1 MNDARGRPWRHGEF
15 RALIAAQVTGE
26 VGDQFARIAVSGIIL
41 ERSGSALY
49 AALAFVVSYLPGIA
63 GSVLLGPL
71 ADRLPRRALMIW
83 CDLARA
89 AVVALLAIAV
99 ATEAPLWSLIVML
112 LFAEL
117 FSAPFDAARSAL
129 VPDVLTEPADFH
141 AGAGIS
147 RMLFQLNQTVGLALG
162 GLVAYGAGAQFALWL
177 DVASYLVSAL
187 ILVLGVRHR
196 PAALAG
202 APKGPDVREA
212 IRAVRADPVRRVFIG
227 LGWAAGGVLI
237 APEAVALAYAVEH
250 GNQRLGGALIAA
262 LPAGAALGAWVIT
275 RYPPELAVRA
285 VRPLLAAGCV
295 PLLLTGLNLGI
306 YPTMALW
313 FVAGVCQAF
322 LLPVM
327 VVVTLVTPPE
337 RRGAVGGLA
346 AAGFNAAVA
355 LSFVLA
361 GWAADV
367 FTPADA
373 VFAAGTLGLF
383 VLLAAH
389 LAWPTEQ
396 LDAILRPSPATS
408 PTDVIRSDSLRM
420 TSVEEGSGAVTR
432 LRRRRSRG
440 RRSGSRG

>member
-1 MNDARGRPWRHGEF
+1 MSERGNRHRATRAPAVRGRPWRHREF

-26 VGDQFARIAVSGIIL
+26 VGDQFARVAVSGIVL

-63 GSVLLGPL
+63 GSVVLGPL

-89 AVVALLAIAV
+89 GVVAGLALAV
-99 ATEAPLWSLIVML
+99 AAEAPLWSLTVL
-112 LFAEL
+112 LLVAEL

-129 VPDVLTEPADFH
+129 VPDVLTDPADFH

-147 RMLFQLNQTVGLALG
+147 RTLFQLNQTVGLALG
-162 GLVAYGAGAQFALWL
+162 GLVAYGASAQLALWL

-187 ILVLGVRHR
+187 ILALGVRHR
-196 PAALAG
+196 PAVLADT
-202 APKGPDVREA
+202 PRGPDVREA
-212 IRAVRADPVRRVFIG
+212 IRAVRADPVRRVFIA

-250 GNQRLGGALIAA
+250 DKERLGGALIAA
-262 LPAGAALGAWVIT
+262 LPAGAALGAWLIT
-275 RYPPELAVRA
+275 RIPPADAVRLI
-285 VRPLLAAGCV
+285 RPLLAAGCV
-295 PLLLTGLNLGI
+295 PLLLTGLDLGV
-306 YPTMALW
+306 YPTLALW

-367 FTPADA
+367 LTPADA
-373 VFAAGTLGLF
+373 VLAAGVLGLV
-383 VLLAAH
+383 VLLVAH
-389 LAWPTEQ
+389 LTWPHAAI
-396 LDAILRPSPATS
+396 DAALAEPRTPTS
-408 PTDVIRSDSLRM
+408 A
-420 TSVEEGSGAVTR
+420 G
-432 LRRRRSRG
+432 
-440 RRSGSRG
+440 

>member
-1 MNDARGRPWRHGEF
+1 MSEVRGRPWRSGEF

-26 VGDQFARIAVSGIIL
+26 VGDQFARVAVSGIVL

-89 AVVALLAIAV
+89 VVVAVLALAV
-99 ATEAPLWSLIVML
+99 ATEAPLWSLTGL
-112 LFAEL
+112 LLVAEL

-129 VPDVLTEPADFH
+129 VPDVLPDAADFH

-147 RMLFQLNQTVGLALG
+147 RTLFQLNQTVGLALG
-162 GLVAYGAGAQFALWL
+162 GLIAYGASAQLALWL
-177 DVASYLVSAL
+177 DVVSYLASAL
-187 ILVLGVRHR
+187 ILAVGVRHR

-202 APKGPDVREA
+202 TPRGPDVREA
-212 IRAVRADPVRRVFIG
+212 IRAVRADPVRRVFIV
-227 LGWAAGGVLI
+227 LGWAAAGVLI

-250 GNQRLGGALIAA
+250 DKERLGGALIAA
-262 LPAGAALGAWVIT
+262 LPAGAALGAWLIS
-275 RYPPELAVRA
+275 RLPPAVA
-285 VRPLLAAGCV
+285 AQAIRPLLAAGCV
-295 PLLLTGLNLGI
+295 PLLLTGLDLGV

-313 FVAGVCQAF
+313 FVAGACQAF
-322 LLPVM
+322 LLPLM

-373 VFAAGTLGLF
+373 VLVAGALGLV
-383 VLLAAH
+383 VLLGAH
-389 LAWPTEQ
+389 LAWPRAE
-396 LDAILRPSPATS
+396 LDAVLAGSTTTTS
-408 PTDVIRSDSLRM
+408 A
-420 TSVEEGSGAVTR
+420 G
-432 LRRRRSRG
+432 
-440 RRSGSRG
+440 

>member
-1 MNDARGRPWRHGEF
+1 MSEVRGRPWRSGEF

-26 VGDQFARIAVSGIIL
+26 VGDQFARVAVSGIVL

-71 ADRLPRRALMIW
+71 ADRLPRRSLMIW

-89 AVVALLAIAV
+89 VVVAVLALAV
-99 ATEAPLWSLIVML
+99 ATEAPLWSLTAL
-112 LFAEL
+112 LLVAEL
-117 FSAPFDAARSAL
+117 FSAPFDAARAAL
-129 VPDVLTEPADFH
+129 VPDVLPDLADFH

-147 RMLFQLNQTVGLALG
+147 RTLFQLNQPVGLALG
-162 GLVAYGAGAQFALWL
+162 GLIAYGASAELALWL
-177 DVASYLVSAL
+177 DVVSYLVSAL

-196 PAALAG
+196 PAALG
-202 APKGPDVREA
+202 DAPRGPDVREA
-212 IRAVRADPVRRVFIG
+212 IRAVRADPVRRVFLA

-250 GNQRLGGALIAA
+250 DRERLGGALIAA
-262 LPAGAALGAWVIT
+262 LPAGAALGAWMISRCPPAVAVQVI
-275 RYPPELAVRA
+275 
-285 VRPLLAAGCV
+285 RPLLAAGCV
-295 PLLLTGLNLGI
+295 PLLLTGLDLGV

-322 LLPVM
+322 LLPLM

-346 AAGFNAAVA
+346 AAGFNAAVV

-373 VFAAGTLGLF
+373 VLAAGALGLV

-389 LAWPTEQ
+389 LAWPGAE
-396 LDAILRPSPATS
+396 LDAVLADSDASTS
-408 PTDVIRSDSLRM
+408 A
-420 TSVEEGSGAVTR
+420 G
-432 LRRRRSRG
+432 
-440 RRSGSRG
+440 

>member
-1 MNDARGRPWRHGEF
+1 MTTRGRPWRHREF

-26 VGDQFARIAVSGIIL
+26 VGDQFARVAVSGIVL

-63 GSVLLGPL
+63 GSVMLGPL
-71 ADRLPRRALMIW
+71 ADRLPRRALMVW

-89 AVVALLAIAV
+89 VVVAGLAV
-99 ATEAPLWSLIVML
+99 AAAAEAPLWSLTAL
-112 LFAEL
+112 LLVAEL
-117 FSAPFDAARSAL
+117 FSAPFDAARAAL
-129 VPDVLTEPADFH
+129 VPDVLTDPADFH

-147 RMLFQLNQTVGLALG
+147 RTLFQLNQTVGLALG
-162 GLVAYGAGAQFALWL
+162 GLVAYGASAQLALWL

-187 ILVLGVRHR
+187 ILLLGVRHR

-202 APKGPDVREA
+202 TPRGPDVREA
-212 IRAVRADPVRRVFIG
+212 ARAVAGDPVRRVFIG

-237 APEAVALAYAVEH
+237 APEAVALAYAVDH
-250 GNQRLGGALIAA
+250 GKERLGGALIAA
-262 LPAGAALGAWVIT
+262 LPAGAALGAWVIA
-275 RYPPELAVRA
+275 RYPPSLAVRA
-285 VRPLLAAGCV
+285 IRPLLALGCV
-295 PLLLTGLNLGI
+295 PLLLTGLDLGV
-306 YPTMALW
+306 YPTMLLW
-313 FVAGVCQAF
+313 FVAGLCQAF

-327 VVVTLVTPPE
+327 VVVTLLTPPE

-367 FTPADA
+367 LNPAHA
-373 VFAAGTLGLF
+373 VFFAGILGLF

-389 LAWPTEQ
+389 VSWPDAA
-396 LDAILRPSPATS
+396 LDAALGERPAPTS
-408 PTDVIRSDSLRM
+408 K
-420 TSVEEGSGAVTR
+420 G
-432 LRRRRSRG
+432 
-440 RRSGSRG
+440 

>member
-1 MNDARGRPWRHGEF
+1 MSEERGRPWRNGEF
-15 RALIAAQVTGE
+15 RALIAAQITGE
-26 VGDQFARIAVSGIIL
+26 IGDQFARIAVAGIIL

-49 AALAFVVSYLPGIA
+49 SALAFVVSYLPGIV
-63 GSVLLGPL
+63 GSVVLGPL

-89 AVVALLAIAV
+89 AVVAVLALAV
-99 ATEAPLWSLIVML
+99 ATEAPLWSLTAML

-117 FSAPFDAARSAL
+117 FSAPFDAARAAL
-129 VPDVLTEPADFH
+129 VPDVLPEPADFH

-147 RMLFQLNQTVGLALG
+147 RTLFQLNQTVGLALG
-162 GLVAYGAGAQFALWL
+162 GLVAYGASAQLALWL
-177 DVASYLVSAL
+177 DVVSYLVSAGILL
-187 ILVLGVRHR
+187 IGVQHR

-202 APKGPDVREA
+202 APRGPDVRVA
-212 IRAVRADPVRRVFIG
+212 IRSVLADPVRRVFIG

-250 GNQRLGGALIAA
+250 GHERMGGALIAA
-262 LPAGAALGAWVIT
+262 LPAGAALGAWLVA
-275 RYPPELAVRA
+275 RYPPVVAVRTI
-285 VRPLLAAGCV
+285 RPLLAAGCV
-295 PLLLTGLNLGI
+295 PLLFTGFDLGV

-313 FVAGVCQAF
+313 FAAGVCQAF

-327 VVVTLVTPPE
+327 VVVTLLTPPE

-346 AAGFNAAVA
+346 AAGFNAAIA

-361 GWAADV
+361 GWAADA

-373 VFAAGTLGLF
+373 VFAAGTFGLF

-389 LAWPTEQ
+389 LAWPGEE
-396 LDAILRPSPATS
+396 LDAVLGERQ
-408 PTDVIRSDSLRM
+408 V
-420 TSVEEGSGAVTR
+420 
-432 LRRRRSRG
+432 RSR
-440 RRSGSRG
+440 

>member
-1 MNDARGRPWRHGEF
+1 MTAERGRPWRHREF

-26 VGDQFARIAVSGIIL
+26 VGDQFARVAVSGIVL

-89 AVVALLAIAV
+89 AVVAALAV
-99 ATEAPLWSLIVML
+99 AVAAEAPLWSLTAL
-112 LFAEL
+112 LLLAEL

-147 RMLFQLNQTVGLALG
+147 RTLFQLNQTVGLALG
-162 GLVAYGAGAQFALWL
+162 GLVAYGASAQLALWL
-177 DVASYLVSAL
+177 DVASYLLSAL
-187 ILVLGVRHR
+187 ILLLGVRHR

-202 APKGPDVREA
+202 TPRGPDVREA
-212 IRAVRADPVRRVFIG
+212 VRAVAADPVRLVFIG

-237 APEAVALAYAVEH
+237 APEAVALAYAVDHDQE
-250 GNQRLGGALIAA
+250 RLGGALIAA
-262 LPAGAALGAWVIT
+262 LPAGAALGAWIIT
-275 RYPPELAVRA
+275 RYPPALAVRA
-285 VRPLLAAGCV
+285 IRPLLALGCV
-295 PLLLTGLNLGI
+295 PLLLTGLDLGV

-313 FVAGVCQAF
+313 FVAGLCQAF

-327 VVVTLVTPPE
+327 VVVTLLTPPE

-346 AAGFNAAVA
+346 AAGFNASVA

-361 GWAADV
+361 GWGADV
-367 FTPADA
+367 LNPADA
-373 VFAAGTLGLF
+373 VLAAGVLGLF

-389 LAWPTEQ
+389 VLWPRDE
-396 LDAILRPSPATS
+396 LDAALGERAAPTS
-408 PTDVIRSDSLRM
+408 A
-420 TSVEEGSGAVTR
+420 G
-432 LRRRRSRG
+432 
-440 RRSGSRG
+440 

>member
-1 MNDARGRPWRHGEF
+1 MSEVRGRPWRSGEF

-26 VGDQFARIAVSGIIL
+26 VGDQFARVAVSGIVL

-89 AVVALLAIAV
+89 VVVAVLAVAV
-99 ATEAPLWSLIVML
+99 ATEAPLWSLTAL
-112 LFAEL
+112 LLVAEL

-129 VPDVLTEPADFH
+129 VPDVLPDAADFH

-147 RMLFQLNQTVGLALG
+147 RTLFQLNQTVGLALG
-162 GLVAYGAGAQFALWL
+162 GLIAYGASAQLALWL
-177 DVASYLVSAL
+177 DVVSYLVSAL
-187 ILVLGVRHR
+187 ILVVGVRHR
-196 PAALAG
+196 PAALADT
-202 APKGPDVREA
+202 PRGPDVREA
-212 IRAVRADPVRRVFIG
+212 IRSVRADPVRRVFIV
-227 LGWAAGGVLI
+227 LGWAAGGILI

-250 GNQRLGGALIAA
+250 DKDRLGGALIAA
-262 LPAGAALGAWVIT
+262 LPAGAALGAWVIS
-275 RYPPELAVRA
+275 RCPPAVA
-285 VRPLLAAGCV
+285 VQAIRPLLAAGCV
-295 PLLLTGLNLGI
+295 PLLLTGLDLGV

-313 FVAGVCQAF
+313 FVAGACQAF
-322 LLPVM
+322 LLPLM
-327 VVVTLVTPPE
+327 VVVTLLTPPA

-346 AAGFNAAVA
+346 AAGFNAAIA

-373 VFAAGTLGLF
+373 VLVAGALGLV
-383 VLLAAH
+383 VLLGAH
-389 LAWPTEQ
+389 LAWPRAE
-396 LDAILRPSPATS
+396 LDAALAAPTTS
-408 PTDVIRSDSLRM
+408 
-420 TSVEEGSGAVTR
+420 TSAG
-432 LRRRRSRG
+432 
-440 RRSGSRG
+440 